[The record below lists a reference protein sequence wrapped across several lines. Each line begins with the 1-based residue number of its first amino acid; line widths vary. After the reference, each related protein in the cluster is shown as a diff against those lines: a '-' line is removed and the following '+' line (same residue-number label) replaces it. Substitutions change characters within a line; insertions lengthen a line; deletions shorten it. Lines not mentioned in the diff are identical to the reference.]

1 MNWLLFVLLA
11 AVIVVAGSK
20 LSFYAD
26 ILALKLRISSS
37 AIGALLVSAITSL
50 PELTTT
56 LGSVVTVRAPDM
68 ALGNV
73 FGSNMFNLSIIALC
87 EILFLKQGVF
97 QHIHRRQISSLG
109 ASFGVLAVCMIGL
122 LIPLNIALLG
132 LKFGLGS
139 VFVVL
144 AYLFFFRWMHKTGQL
159 EEMIEEEEAEEAG
172 EVSLS
177 TAILAFTICS
187 VLIIASGVSLAVI
200 GDRLVESTGMTH
212 SFMGV
217 LFLATATSL
226 PELSVGISA
235 VRRKSYDLIVGTV
248 VGSNI
253 FNIMVVALADFFH
266 TDSAL
271 NIPANL
277 GLSHLLTAGGV
288 AFASILLAL
297 AIYCKPKMALTR
309 ALYAFAIIGVY
320 VVCLLAIYKGWL

>member
-1 MNWLLFVLLA
+1 
-11 AVIVVAGSK
+11 
-20 LSFYAD
+20 
-26 ILALKLRISSS
+26 
-37 AIGALLVSAITSL
+37 
-50 PELTTT
+50 
-56 LGSVVTVRAPDM
+56 
-68 ALGNV
+68 
-73 FGSNMFNLSIIALC
+73 
-87 EILFLKQGVF
+87 
-97 QHIHRRQISSLG
+97 
-109 ASFGVLAVCMIGL
+109 
-122 LIPLNIALLG
+122 
-132 LKFGLGS
+132 
-139 VFVVL
+139 
-144 AYLFFFRWMHKTGQL
+144 
-159 EEMIEEEEAEEAG
+159 
-172 EVSLS
+172 
-177 TAILAFTICS
+177 
-187 VLIIASGVSLAVI
+187 VI